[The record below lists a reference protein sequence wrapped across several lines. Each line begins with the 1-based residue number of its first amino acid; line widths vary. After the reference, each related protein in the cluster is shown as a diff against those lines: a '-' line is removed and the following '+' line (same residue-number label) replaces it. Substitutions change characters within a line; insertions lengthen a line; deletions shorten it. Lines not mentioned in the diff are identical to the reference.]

1 MKGKKVYVYIL
12 AILSMLFWGMSF
24 VWTSIVFQYY
34 PPITTVFL
42 RLVISTALLFA
53 GIKLF
58 GKLEKIDRKDYKLFL
73 LSALFNPFLY
83 FLGESYGLKYSS
95 ATISAVVI
103 ATIPLF
109 TPVVAFYLLGE
120 RLRKMNIVGI
130 AISFIGIIVML
141 ANKNFI
147 ISVSPIGIGL
157 LLFAVGS
164 ALAYSVYLKKLSKK
178 YSPVFIIAV
187 QNLLGAIYFLP
198 LFLFLDFD
206 EFISVPLNFRL
217 VSSLLALAIFCSS
230 LAFVFFTIS
239 TREIGI
245 SKTNIFANLIP
256 VFTAV
261 FSYFM
266 LAEYFNAQKIAG
278 MAIVLFGIYLSQ
290 INKRPRPV
298 QYSG

>member
-58 GKLEKIDRKDYKLFL
+58 GKLEKIDRKDYKLFF

>member
-1 MKGKKVYVYIL
+1 MYVYIL
-12 AILSMLFWGMSF
+12 AVLSMLFWGMSF
-24 VWTSIVFQYY
+24 VWTSIVFEYY

-42 RLVISTALLFA
+42 RLIISTALLFT

-58 GKLEKIDRKDYKLFL
+58 GKMEKIDRKDYKLFF
-73 LSALFNPFLY
+73 LSALFNPFFY

-95 ATISAVVI
+95 ATISAVII
-103 ATIPLF
+103 AIIPLF
-109 TPVVAFYLLGE
+109 TPVVAFYTLGE
-120 RLRKMNIVGI
+120 KLNKMNFVGI
-130 AISFIGIIVML
+130 VISFSGIIVML
-141 ANKNFI
+141 ANKDFS
-147 ISVSPIGIGL
+147 ISASPKGILL

-164 ALAYSVYLKKLSKK
+164 ALGYSVYLKKLSMK
-178 YSPVFIIAV
+178 YSAVFIIAV

-198 LFLFLDFD
+198 VFLFLDFN
-206 EFISVPLNFRL
+206 EFITVPLNFRL

-261 FSYFM
+261 FSYFI
-266 LAEYFNAQKIAG
+266 LSEYFNIQKIAG
-278 MAIVLFGIYLSQ
+278 MLIVLFGIYLSQ
-290 INKRPRPV
+290 INKRSRPV
-298 QYSG
+298 QHSG

>member
-1 MKGKKVYVYIL
+1 MYVYIL

-24 VWTSIVFQYY
+24 VWSSIVFQYY
-34 PPITTVFL
+34 PPVTTVFL
-42 RLVISTALLFA
+42 RLVISAALLFA

-58 GKLEKIDRKDYKLFL
+58 GRMEGIVRKDYKLFF

-95 ATISAVVI
+95 PTISAVVI

-109 TPVVAFYLLGE
+109 TPVAAYYILGE
-120 RLRKMNIVGI
+120 KLRIMNIIGI
-130 AISFIGIIVML
+130 VISFAGIIVML
-141 ANKNFI
+141 ANKDFI
-147 ISVSPIGIGL
+147 ISASPSGIAF

-164 ALAYSVYLKKLSKK
+164 AIAYSVYLKRLSKK
-178 YSPVFIIAV
+178 YSAVFIIAV
-187 QNLLGAIYFLP
+187 QNLLGAIYFFP
-198 LFLFLDFD
+198 VFLLLDFN

-230 LAFVFFTIS
+230 LAYVFFTIS

-261 FSYFM
+261 FSYFI

-278 MAIVLFGIYLSQ
+278 MAIVLLGLYLSQ

-298 QYSG
+298 QYTG